1 MTLFEIPRYSRVR
14 IEGFEVNGKLKEEF
28 NFYYIESLDAVC
40 ETDNNENFLL
50 PATTEAEFVCSMKEH
65 DLKNLNK

>member
-1 MTLFEIPRYSRVR
+1 MTLFEMPRYSRVR
-14 IEGFEVNGKLKEEF
+14 IKGFEVNDRPTEEF
-28 NFYYIESLDAVC
+28 NFYYIESFDAVC

-50 PATTEAEFVCSMKEH
+50 PFSTEVEFICSMKEH